1 MPSSG
6 AADSQARAR
15 PSPGARIVAPPLAPT
30 GGQAD
35 LARAPSL
42 AAEWKTLA
50 ELDAADID
58 AWRDLVARALEP
70 NVFLEPSFA
79 LAAAKF
85 LPRERDAGAILVRDG
100 ERLLG
105 LVPGRVEGFA
115 AGRPVSTFVGWTHAY
130 APLST
135 PLLDR
140 DAAKEVIGCV
150 RRALR
155 KLPGKP
161 RLMLDP
167 LVSEDGAVA
176 RLRAAELAEEGISI
190 SRFEAHERAMLRPA
204 ADLGFTRD
212 RESMRKS
219 AIADLR
225 CRHPLASISGGRL
238 KELRRQRR
246 RLGELGVLAR
256 RVIARPEI
264 AAAIEAYLA
273 LEARGWKG
281 KAGGAAQ
288 LDVAT
293 RLFLKE
299 AVGSLAAE
307 GKARIDLL
315 TLDEKP
321 LAAAVT
327 LFSGGRAWFWKTAYD
342 EDYARFSPGVQLALD
357 LTEELGADAKIS
369 LVDSCAVAG
378 HPMIDHLWSER
389 LAIADWMMP
398 LDAAGGTA
406 LAAAMAAEKVRRLAI
421 HALRAVRRIAR
432 D

>member
-1 MPSSG
+1 MRSEAVFRG
-6 AADSQARAR
+6 R
-15 PSPGARIVAPPLAPT
+15 L
-30 GGQAD
+30 GG
-35 LARAPSL
+35 
-42 AAEWKTLA
+42 
-50 ELDAADID
+50 
-58 AWRDLVARALEP
+58 
-70 NVFLEPSFA
+70 
-79 LAAAKF
+79 
-85 LPRERDAGAILVRDG
+85 ERDAGAILVRGG

-115 AGRPVSTFVGWTHAY
+115 AGRPVSTFVGWTHSY

-140 DAAKEVIGCV
+140 DAAKDVIGCV
-150 RRALR
+150 RRALP

-161 RLMLDP
+161 RLILDP
-167 LVSEDGAVA
+167 LVNEDGAVA
-176 RLRAAELAEEGISI
+176 RLRAGEHARQEISV
-190 SRFEAHERAMLRPA
+190 SRFDAHERAMLRPA
-204 ADLGFTRD
+204 AG
-212 RESMRKS
+212 
-219 AIADLR
+219 
-225 CRHPLASISGGRL
+225 RHPLASISGGRL

-299 AVGSLAAE
+299 AVGALAAE

-321 LAAAVT
+321 LAAAIT

-357 LTEELGADAKIS
+357 LTEELGGDAKIS

-398 LDAAGGTA
+398 LDAGGPA
-406 LAAAMAAEKVRRLAI
+406 LAAAMAAEKIRRLAI
-421 HALRAVRRIAR
+421 HGFRAVRQIAR
-432 D
+432 G

>member
-6 AADSQARAR
+6 AVDSQARAR
-15 PSPGARIVAPPLAPT
+15 PSPRARIVAPPLAPT
-30 GGQAD
+30 GVHAD
-35 LARAPSL
+35 VSRERSL

-50 ELDAADID
+50 ALDAADID

-79 LAAAKF
+79 LAAVKF
-85 LPRERDAGAILVRDG
+85 LPRERDVGALLIRDG
-100 ERLLG
+100 ARLVG
-105 LVPGRVEGFA
+105 LMPGRVEGFA

-140 DAAKEVIGCV
+140 EAAKDVIGCV

-161 RLMLDP
+161 RLILDP
-167 LVSEDGAVA
+167 LVNEDGAVA
-176 RLRAAELAEEGISI
+176 RLRAGELAQEGISV
-190 SRFEAHERAMLRPA
+190 SRFDPHRRAMLRPA
-204 ADLGFTRD
+204 GGNA
-212 RESMRKS
+212 
-219 AIADLR
+219 
-225 CRHPLASISGGRL
+225 LASISGGRL

-299 AVGSLAAE
+299 AVGALAAE

-321 LAAAVT
+321 LAAAIT

-357 LTEELGADAKIS
+357 LTEELGGDAKIS

-378 HPMIDHLWSER
+378 HPMIDHLWS
-389 LAIADWMMP
+389 
-398 LDAAGGTA
+398 
-406 LAAAMAAEKVRRLAI
+406 
-421 HALRAVRRIAR
+421 
-432 D
+432 

>member
-1 MPSSG
+1 MSSSG
-6 AADSQARAR
+6 AVDHKTRAGV
-15 PSPGARIVAPPLAPT
+15 GAGIV
-30 GGQAD
+30 
-35 LARAPSL
+35 APSL
-42 AAEWKTLA
+42 APGALSAPLLTAEWKALVD
-50 ELDAADID
+50 LDADDIE

-105 LVPGRVEGFA
+105 LVPGRVESFA
-115 AGRPVSTFVGWTHAY
+115 AGRPVATFVGWTHAY

-140 DAAKEVIGCV
+140 DAASDVIGCAL
-150 RRALR
+150 RALPE
-155 KLPGKP
+155 LPGAP
-161 RLMLDP
+161 RLILYP
-167 LVSEDGAVA
+167 LVNEDGAVA
-176 RLRAAELAEEGISI
+176 RLRAAELARKGISVA
-190 SRFEAHERAMLRPA
+190 RFDAHERAMLRPA
-204 ADLGFTRD
+204 ADLGFTQD
-212 RESMRKS
+212 RQSMRKP

-246 RLGELGVLAR
+246 RLGEIGVLAR

-299 AVGSLAAE
+299 AVGALAAE

-321 LAAAVT
+321 LAAAIT
-327 LFSGGRAWFWKTAYD
+327 LYSGDRAWFWKTAYD

-357 LTEELGADAKIS
+357 LTEELGRDRGIS

-378 HPMIDHLWSER
+378 HPMIDHLWHER

-398 LDAAGGTA
+398 LGAGDAA
-406 LAAAMAAEKVRRLAI
+406 LAAAMAAEKIRRIAI
-421 HALRAVRRIAR
+421 NGLRAVREFAR
-432 D
+432 A